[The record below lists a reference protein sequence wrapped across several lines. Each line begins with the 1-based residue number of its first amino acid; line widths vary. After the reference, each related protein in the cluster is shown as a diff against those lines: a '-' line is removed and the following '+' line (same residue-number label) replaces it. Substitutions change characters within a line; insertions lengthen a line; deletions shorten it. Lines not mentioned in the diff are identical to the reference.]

1 MLIAAAMQ
9 EKPCSKS
16 HGSPMVS
23 DGISVHLDDPG
34 DVFLRHRLVE
44 MGQHIL
50 GKEPSSW
57 FGPTSAAQA
66 VGHLFE
72 TSKEVETRPRV
83 R

>member
-1 MLIAAAMQ
+1 MYQ
-9 EKPCSKS
+9 
-16 HGSPMVS
+16 
-23 DGISVHLDDPG
+23 
-34 DVFLRHRLVE
+34 DVPRHRLVE

-72 TSKEVETRPRV
+72 TSKEVHHSMASLANTKVHHIETDLNDISKHFFDFK
-83 R
+83 

>member
-1 MLIAAAMQ
+1 M
-9 EKPCSKS
+9 
-16 HGSPMVS
+16 
-23 DGISVHLDDPG
+23 GIRTSQYQ
-34 DVFLRHRLVE
+34 DVPRHRLVE

-72 TSKEVETRPRV
+72 TSKEVSTISV
-83 R
+83 I